1 MVFISTAYQRKTDA
15 LDPCLESRRRFD
27 THMMNAPSPAPF
39 SKIAFVAM
47 LGVLFLL
54 FTPFEEGGGHP
65 TMLPKYFAAG
75 ASMFLLTPLILV
87 RRIQF
92 TQPSLLVLVVL
103 FTLVFH
109 VVINKPVPPQFVLL
123 IAANLALAAVIYEAR
138 FAYRKEFEAAAA
150 CLLIINALAILFQVG
165 LFYFVTHAIY
175 DVHRLLFG
183 TESRVAE
190 DFLNIARFSGIH
202 VEPGTY
208 TNYVSCLLVI
218 YVFSSDLSK
227 KVMWISV
234 ISMFSVLMTHSASSM
249 FFVSVML
256 VLFGWLWRERITL
269 PQVLAVLG
277 AIVFYVY
284 ASNFLEHLLTR
295 FGGDDGSMS
304 LKVLGINTY
313 LRTSVE
319 EKLIGLGLG
328 DEPCTA
334 CHYQDVGVV
343 LNLVSRG
350 GIILAFSFSLLLFRA
365 MRMHGVLLA
374 TLIFSIPVYCIMS
387 FYEAPIW
394 LFILFATSS
403 ASLLDKR
410 VKAAKPK
417 ATAAVFQMAR
427 MFGGAAV
434 KVSPGARQRDL

>member
-1 MVFISTAYQRKTDA
+1 MLNAR
-15 LDPCLESRRRFD
+15 SR
-27 THMMNAPSPAPF
+27 TPF

-47 LGVLFLL
+47 LVVLFLL
-54 FTPFEEGGGHP
+54 FTPFEQSGANK
-65 TMLPKYFAAG
+65 TMLPKYLAAG
-75 ASMFLLTPLILV
+75 TSMLLVGPLILY
-87 RRIQF
+87 RRAQF
-92 TQPSLLVLVVL
+92 TQPSLLVLLVL
-103 FTLVFH
+103 LTLISH
-109 VVINKPVPPQFVLL
+109 AVIVKPVPPQFVLL
-123 IAANLALAAVIYEAR
+123 IAANLALAIAIYEAR
-138 FAYRKEFEAAAA
+138 FIYRKEFEAAAA
-150 CLLIINALAILFQVG
+150 CMLIINAFAIAVQVG

-234 ISMFSVLMTHSASSM
+234 ASMFSVLMTHSASAM
-249 FFVSVML
+249 FFVSAML
-256 VLFGWLWRERITL
+256 VLFGWLWREKITL
-269 PQVLAVLG
+269 LQALVVLG

-284 ASNFLEHLLTR
+284 ASNFLEHLLVR
-295 FGGDDGSMS
+295 FGGHDGSMS

-313 LRTSVE
+313 VRTSVE
-319 EKLIGLGLG
+319 EKLIGLGFG
-328 DEPCTA
+328 DDPCTE

-350 GIILAFSFSLLLFRA
+350 GIILTMSFSFLFFRA
-365 MRMHGVLLA
+365 IRLHGIILA

-394 LFILFATSS
+394 LFLLFATSS
-403 ASLLDKR
+403 GKLLDKR
-410 VKAAKPK
+410 VKAAISN
-417 ATAAVFQMAR
+417 ATAAVFQPAR
-427 MFGGAAV
+427 LFAGGAV
-434 KVSPGARQRDL
+434 KSRPARKSEFSNNTRAPIP

>member
-1 MVFISTAYQRKTDA
+1 MT
-15 LDPCLESRRRFD
+15 
-27 THMMNAPSPAPF
+27 NAPSQTPF
-39 SKIAFVAM
+39 SHIAFVAM
-47 LGVLFLL
+47 FVVLFLL
-54 FTPFEEGGGHP
+54 FTPFEEAGARP
-65 TMLPKYFAAG
+65 SMLPKYLAAG
-75 ASMFLLTPLILV
+75 ASMSLLTPLILS
-87 RRIQF
+87 RRAQF

-109 VVINKPVPPQFVLL
+109 VVIVKPVPPQFVLL

-138 FAYRKEFEAAAA
+138 FTYRKEFEAAVAF
-150 CLLIINALAILFQVG
+150 LLIINALAIAFQVT
-165 LFYFVTHAIY
+165 LFYFVTHAIF

-208 TNYVSCLLVI
+208 TNYVSCLLII
-218 YVFSSDLSK
+218 YVFSSDLST
-227 KVMWISV
+227 KVMLISV
-234 ISMFSVLMTHSASSM
+234 ASMFSVLMTHSASSM

-256 VLFGWLWRERITL
+256 LLFGWLWRERITL
-269 PQVLAVLG
+269 MQVAAVMG
-277 AIVFYVY
+277 AIVFYVV

-319 EKLIGLGLG
+319 EKLIGLGFG
-328 DEPCTA
+328 DDPCTA
-334 CHYQDVGVV
+334 CHYQDVGVL

-350 GIILAFSFSLLLFRA
+350 GIILAMSFSLIFLRA
-365 MRMHGVLLA
+365 IRLHGILLA
-374 TLIFSIPVYCIMS
+374 TLVFSIPAYCIMS

-403 ASLLDKR
+403 GKLLDKR
-410 VKAAKPK
+410 VRAAKPHAA
-417 ATAAVFQMAR
+417 ATVFQRAR
-427 MFGGAAV
+427 MFAGGAV
-434 KVSPGARQRDL
+434 KIPPRAQPRDL

>member
-1 MVFISTAYQRKTDA
+1 M
-15 LDPCLESRRRFD
+15 L
-27 THMMNAPSPAPF
+27 NARSLTPF

-47 LGVLFLL
+47 LAVLFLL
-54 FTPFEEGGGHP
+54 FTPFEQAGAKP
-65 TMLPKYFAAG
+65 TMLPKYLAAG
-75 ASMFLLTPLILV
+75 ASMFLVTPLILF
-87 RRIQF
+87 RRAQF
-92 TQPSLLVLVVL
+92 TQPSLLVLVIL

-109 VVINKPVPPQFVLL
+109 GVIVKPVPPQFVLL
-123 IAANLALAAVIYEAR
+123 IAANLALAIVIYEAR
-138 FAYRKEFEAAAA
+138 FTYRKEFEAAVA
-150 CLLIINALAILFQVG
+150 CLLMINALSIAVQVG

-183 TESRVAE
+183 TESRIAE

-234 ISMFSVLMTHSASSM
+234 VSIFSVLMTHSASSM
-249 FFVSVML
+249 FFVAVML
-256 VLFGWLWRERITL
+256 LLFGWLWRERITL
-269 PQVLAVLG
+269 PQVLVVFG

-319 EKLIGLGLG
+319 EKLIGLGFG
-328 DEPCTA
+328 DDPCTA

-350 GIILAFSFSLLLFRA
+350 GTILALSFSFLFFRA
-365 MRMHGVLLA
+365 IRLHGIILA

-394 LFILFATSS
+394 LYMLFATSS
-403 ASLLDKR
+403 GKLLDKR
-410 VKAAKPK
+410 VKTTEPHATATVFQPALMFAGEAAKFR
-417 ATAAVFQMAR
+417 AVRKSEFSNNTQAPI
-427 MFGGAAV
+427 
-434 KVSPGARQRDL
+434 S

>member
-1 MVFISTAYQRKTDA
+1 MIKAYSLT
-15 LDPCLESRRRFD
+15 
-27 THMMNAPSPAPF
+27 PF
-39 SKIAFVAM
+39 SKIAFMAILV
-47 LGVLFLL
+47 VLFLL
-54 FTPFEEGGGHP
+54 FTPFEESGANP

-75 ASMFLLTPLILV
+75 TSMLFLAPLILFRKV
-87 RRIQF
+87 QF
-92 TQPSLLVLVVL
+92 TPPSLLVLVVL
-103 FTLVFH
+103 FTLIFH
-109 VVINKPVPPQFVLL
+109 VIIIKPVPPQFVLL
-123 IAANLALAAVIYEAR
+123 IAANLALAIVIYEVR
-138 FAYRKEFEAAAA
+138 FTYRKEFEAAVA
-150 CLLIINALAILFQVG
+150 CILIINILAIAIQVG

-183 TESRVAE
+183 SKSRVAE
-190 DFLNIARFSGIH
+190 DFFNIARFSGIH

-208 TNYVSCLLVI
+208 TNYVSCLLAI
-218 YVFSSDLSK
+218 YVFSSDLST
-227 KVMWISV
+227 KVMWLSV
-234 ISMFSVLMTHSASSM
+234 VSIFSVLMTHSASSM

-256 VLFGWLWRERITL
+256 LLFGWLWRERITL
-269 PQVLAVLG
+269 PQVFVVLG
-277 AIVFYVY
+277 AVVFYIY

-295 FGGDDGSMS
+295 FSGDDGSMS

-319 EKLIGLGLG
+319 QKLIGLGFG

-365 MRMHGVLLA
+365 MKMHGVILA
-374 TLIFSIPVYCIMS
+374 MLIFSIPVYCIMS

-403 ASLLDKR
+403 GKLLVKR
-410 VKAAKPK
+410 VKATKPH
-417 ATAAVFQMAR
+417 AMVTVFQLAP
-427 MFGGAAV
+427 MFADGGV
-434 KVSPGARQRDL
+434 KIPPDAQQRDR